1 MKQNYWIKIRYFWKP
16 ALWLAII
23 CYGLFIPAN
32 ELPIKPFLKIP
43 HFDKIV
49 HFSLFFGLCIL
60 FFRPFEKLDL
70 RQYLWAPVTSILI
83 GASLELSQH
92 LISSSRSTDFYDFL
106 ANTAGIFIAVVFYKL
121 FVSGR
126 KWEILF

>member
-32 ELPIKPFLKIP
+32 ELPVKPFLKIP